1 MKKNVQLFVYLMGF
15 WMLLTFR
22 LDINILLLGV
32 VFSGIIAMFSGK
44 LLESNEV
51 ELPSIK
57 VIVKYMLYL
66 FKEILVSSFIHIR
79 RIVSREEEIIAEID
93 LHFDN
98 GNLFELVM
106 MANFITLTPGT
117 LSLDVGKKQIKIL
130 AIESSMKKR
139 DSIEEGIHET
149 FCKIFR

>member
-1 MKKNVQLFVYLMGF
+1 MGF